1 MKFTQT
7 ATTGGDETAP
17 YDVSDYQAKTIVE
30 FIHEVLAQS
39 PNEWGYIEVK
49 DGPACEEF
57 HWRTRIEYRYGELL
71 NDIPEAWLYRK
82 IVSVTAAGGWSR
94 MDYLI
99 TPSRHQIG
107 FADTAHAWNLAR
119 KINKEPEQ
127 AK

>member
-7 ATTGGDETAP
+7 APTGGDETAP

-30 FIHEVLAQS
+30 FIHEVLAQR

-49 DGPACEEF
+49 DEPAGEGF

-71 NDIPEAWLYRK
+71 NDIPDAWQYREIGNVK
-82 IVSVTAAGGWSR
+82 AVGGWSK

-99 TPSRHQIG
+99 TPKR
-107 FADTAHAWNLAR
+107 
-119 KINKEPEQ
+119 
-127 AK
+127 